1 MKAVLEE
8 NGTEI
13 DNEYLEFLDPNNAII
28 LLEQQENWT
37 DKDNCNLPVSEGHGK
52 LIVMHSL
59 SQYQFPL
66 FLDFAFIREKSTPS
80 LTCKTSIL

>member
-8 NGTEI
+8 DGTEI

-37 DKDNCNLPVSEGHGK
+37 DKDNCNLPVSDCQTREH
-52 LIVMHSL
+52 LITVVVPWVGT
-59 SQYQFPL
+59 F
-66 FLDFAFIREKSTPS
+66 
-80 LTCKTSIL
+80 

>member
-8 NGTEI
+8 DGTEI

-59 SQYQFPL
+59 SISVP
-66 FLDFAFIREKSTPS
+66 FISRFCLYKGKVNTI
-80 LTCKTSIL
+80 TNM

>member
-8 NGTEI
+8 DGTEI

-37 DKDNCNLPVSEGHGK
+37 DKDNCNLPVSGLSLQMDQMNFRWG
-52 LIVMHSL
+52 LHSL
-59 SQYQFPL
+59 VRPL
-66 FLDFAFIREKSTPS
+66 
-80 LTCKTSIL
+80 